1 MPIKDISQIITPNSI
16 SIYNFNFTQSIKVN
30 NYFSAVNKS
39 PIKLELSTMPNL
51 PGVYQF
57 FNNSKKIIYIGKAKN
72 LKKRVSSYF
81 QKNLGSQ
88 KTKNLVKNI
97 VDIKHVVVTT
107 ESDALLLENSLIK
120 KYQPKYNIL
129 LRDDKT
135 YPWIVIK
142 NEAFPRVVTTRKIEK
157 DGSEYFGPFT
167 NYKTVRMIMDMFSGL
182 YSLRTCAYD
191 LSKEKVSNKKYKV
204 CLEYHIGNCLG
215 GCEGLQKENDYKKY
229 ISNIRDFLK
238 GNLSTSINYFKSE
251 MKLASNS
258 LNFEKAQ
265 SIKEKIELLLNYQS
279 KSTVVSSSLN
289 NIDVF
294 SIQSDPTHAYVNY
307 LQVAFGRIVRF
318 HNIEIKK
325 KLDESDK
332 ELLLMSIV
340 NLRDKFNSNN
350 KTIISPFD
358 FKKLIAAKFVTPKV
372 GEKKKLL
379 DLSLK
384 NVSLFKLEKL
394 KQVQIVDP
402 ERHSK
407 RILNQMKID
416 LRLPFNPIH
425 IECFDNSNIQG
436 SNPVAACIVFKKGK
450 PSKKDYRHYNIKT
463 VEGPDDYASME
474 EVVFRRYKR
483 LLEEDGS
490 LPNLIIIDGGKGQL
504 SSSILAL
511 KKLTL
516 DKKIAIL
523 GIAKRLEGIYY
534 PNDPIPLYLD
544 KKSETLRLIQQ
555 MRNEAHRFAITFH
568 RNKRSNQALN
578 SSLDNIPGIGEK
590 TKITLLKK
598 FKSLKNIQVLPI
610 EMLISEIGESKAK
623 KLRSFLNSTN

>member
-1 MPIKDISQIITPNSI
+1 VISST
-16 SIYNFNFTQSIKVN
+16 
-30 NYFSAVNKS
+30 
-39 PIKLELSTMPNL
+39 IKLELSTMPDL

-57 FNNSKKIIYIGKAKN
+57 FDDSNKIIYIGKAKN
-72 LKKRVSSYF
+72 LKKRVASYF
-81 QKNLGSQ
+81 QKNLNSQ

-97 VDIKHVVVTT
+97 FEIKHVVVSS

-142 NEAFPRVVTTRKIEK
+142 NEAFPRVITTRKVEK

-182 YSLRTCAYD
+182 YSLRTCTYD
-191 LSKEKVSNKKYKV
+191 LSREKINNDKYKV

-215 GCEGLQKENDYKKY
+215 GCEGHQEENDYKKY

-238 GNLSTSINYFKSE
+238 GNLSTSINYFKTE
-251 MKLASNS
+251 MKLASDS

-265 SIKEKIELLLNYQS
+265 SLKEKIELLLNYQS

-294 SIQSDPTHAYVNY
+294 SIKSDSTHAYVNY

-318 HNIEIKK
+318 HNLEIKK
-325 KLDESDK
+325 KLDESDQ
-332 ELLLMSIV
+332 ELLLLSIV
-340 NLRDKFNSNN
+340 DLRNKFDSKN
-350 KTIISPFD
+350 KTIISLFD
-358 FKKLIAAKFVTPKV
+358 YKKVIPAKFIIPKA

-407 RILNQMKID
+407 RILNQMKVD
-416 LRLPFNPIH
+416 LRLQDSPVH

-436 SNPVAACIVFKKGK
+436 SIPVAACIVFKNTKA
-450 PSKKDYRHYNIKT
+450 SKKDYRHYNIKT

-474 EVVFRRYKR
+474 EVVYRRYKR
-483 LLEEDGS
+483 LLEEKVS

-511 KKLTL
+511 KKLNL

-523 GIAKRLEGIYY
+523 GIAKRLEEIYY

-568 RNKRSNQALN
+568 RNKRSSLALN
-578 SSLDNIPGIGEK
+578 SSLDSIVGIGEK
-590 TKITLLKK
+590 TKISLLKK
-598 FKSLKNIQVLPI
+598 FKSLKKIKEVPL
-610 EMLISEIGESKAK
+610 ELLISEIGESKAK
-623 KLRSFLNSTN
+623 KLMSFLNSTN

>member
-1 MPIKDISQIITPNSI
+1 VISST
-16 SIYNFNFTQSIKVN
+16 
-30 NYFSAVNKS
+30 
-39 PIKLELSTMPNL
+39 IKLELSTMPDL

-57 FNNSKKIIYIGKAKN
+57 FDDSNKIIYIGKAKN
-72 LKKRVSSYF
+72 LKKRVASYF
-81 QKNLGSQ
+81 QKNLNSQ

-97 VDIKHVVVTT
+97 FEIKHVAVSS

-142 NEAFPRVVTTRKIEK
+142 NEAFPRVITTRKVEK

-182 YSLRTCAYD
+182 YSLRTCTYD
-191 LSKEKVSNKKYKV
+191 LSREKINNDKYKV

-215 GCEGLQKENDYKKY
+215 GCEGHQEENDYKKY

-238 GNLSTSINYFKSE
+238 GNLSTSINYFKTE
-251 MKLASNS
+251 MKLASDS

-265 SIKEKIELLLNYQS
+265 SLKEKIELLLNYQS

-294 SIQSDPTHAYVNY
+294 SIKSDSTHAYVNY

-318 HNIEIKK
+318 HNLEIKK
-325 KLDESDK
+325 KLDESDQ
-332 ELLLMSIV
+332 ELLLLSIV
-340 NLRDKFNSNN
+340 DLRNKFDSKN
-350 KTIISPFD
+350 KTIISLFD
-358 FKKLIAAKFVTPKV
+358 YKKVIPAKFIIPKA

-407 RILNQMKID
+407 RILNQMKVD
-416 LRLPFNPIH
+416 LRLQDSPVH

-436 SNPVAACIVFKKGK
+436 SIPVAACIVFKNTKA
-450 PSKKDYRHYNIKT
+450 SKKDYRHYNIKT

-474 EVVFRRYKR
+474 EVVYRRYKR
-483 LLEEDGS
+483 LLEEKVS

-511 KKLTL
+511 KKLNL

-523 GIAKRLEGIYY
+523 GIAKRLEEIYY

-568 RNKRSNQALN
+568 RNKRSSLALN
-578 SSLDNIPGIGEK
+578 SSLDSIVGIGEK
-590 TKITLLKK
+590 TKISLLKK
-598 FKSLKNIQVLPI
+598 FKSLKKIKEVPL
-610 EMLISEIGESKAK
+610 ELLISEIGESKAK
-623 KLRSFLNSTN
+623 KLMSFLNSTN